1 MPKIRVGFSERNIL
15 AVGQSYNLSCNVFG
29 ANSLHPTIAY
39 NWTKD
44 DSTQT
49 QVGTNSSTLFFSLFR
64 LSDAGYFTCDVT
76 ISSDYLDNVITA
88 STMTLLT
95 VQSESGILCN
105 KSATT
110 LVCALFAVPHP
121 VSVQVESIGTWG
133 KPLFLPSGTVTNVTL
148 TCTVEMSPTVNVPV
162 SVETKWNG
170 PDAFKVTNSAMNV
183 STNYTS
189 MATVSSLSHKKAGEY
204 RCRARVTSPMNM
216 LITGEGT
223 NENTTTV
230 TLCKLYEKCQSTY
243 INSFQYKFVLRYH

>member
-1 MPKIRVGFSERNIL
+1 M
-15 AVGQSYNLSCNVFG
+15 
-29 ANSLHPTIAY
+29 
-39 NWTKD
+39 
-44 DSTQT
+44 
-49 QVGTNSSTLFFSLFR
+49 
-64 LSDAGYFTCDVT
+64 
-76 ISSDYLDNVITA
+76 
-88 STMTLLT
+88 
-95 VQSESGILCN
+95 
-105 KSATT
+105 
-110 LVCALFAVPHP
+110 PHP